1 MTKEQLKNYR
11 GLQKEIQDIETEIK
25 ESALQD
31 TVKGSERCFP
41 YIQHAINICGSSAS
55 DIGRKKALLR
65 EYKKQSAEIEDFINN
80 IGDMVT
86 RRIFRYRYIDGN
98 IKPSWQ
104 WIAFKV
110 GGGNSADSIRM
121 IHNRYFKKMIKKR

>member
-11 GLQKEIQDIETEIK
+11 VLQKEIQDIESEIK

-31 TVKGSERCFP
+31 TVKGSECRFP
-41 YIQHAINICGSSAS
+41 YIQHAINICGSSDS
-55 DIGRKKALLR
+55 DIGRKKALLC

-86 RRIFRYRYIDGN
+86 RRIFKLMYIKGDRR
-98 IKPSWQ
+98 PSWSRV
-104 WIAFKV
+104 AYLV
-110 GGGNSADSIRM
+110 GGGNTPDSVRK
-121 IHNRYFKKMIKKR
+121 IHSRFLKKSLKN

>member
-11 GLQKEIQDIETEIK
+11 VLQKEIQDIESEIK

-31 TVKGSERCFP
+31 TVKGSECRFP
-41 YIQHAINICGSSAS
+41 YIQHAINICGSSDS
-55 DIGRKKALLR
+55 DIGRKKALLC

-86 RRIFRYRYIDGN
+86 HRIFKLMYIKGDRR
-98 IKPSWQ
+98 PSWSRV
-104 WIAFKV
+104 AYLV
-110 GGGNSADSIRM
+110 GGGNTPDSVRK
-121 IHNRYFKKMIKKR
+121 IHSRFLKKSLKN

>member
-11 GLQKEIQDIETEIK
+11 VLQKEIQDIESEIK
-25 ESALQD
+25 ESVLQD
-31 TVKGSERCFP
+31 TVKGSECRFP

-55 DIGRKKALLR
+55 DIGRKKALLC

-86 RRIFRYRYIDGN
+86 RRIFKLMYIKGDRR
-98 IKPSWQ
+98 PSWSRV
-104 WIAFKV
+104 AYLV
-110 GGGNSADSIRM
+110 GGGNTPDSVRK
-121 IHNRYFKKMIKKR
+121 IHSRFLKKSLKN

>member
-11 GLQKEIQDIETEIK
+11 VLQKEIQDIESEIK

-31 TVKGSERCFP
+31 TVKGSECRFP
-41 YIQHAINICGSSAS
+41 YIQHAINICGSSDS
-55 DIGRKKALLR
+55 DIGRKKALLC

-86 RRIFRYRYIDGN
+86 RRIFKLMYIKGDRR
-98 IKPSWQ
+98 PSWSRV
-104 WIAFKV
+104 AYLV
-110 GGGNSADSIRM
+110 GGGNTPDSVRK
-121 IHNRYFKKMIKKR
+121 IHSRFLKKSL

>member
-11 GLQKEIQDIETEIK
+11 VLQKEIQDIESEIK

-31 TVKGSERCFP
+31 TVKGSECRFP
-41 YIQHAINICGSSAS
+41 YIQHALNICGSSAS
-55 DIGRKKALLR
+55 DIGRKKALLC

-86 RRIFRYRYIDGN
+86 RRIFKLMYIKGDRR
-98 IKPSWQ
+98 PSWSRV
-104 WIAFKV
+104 AYLV
-110 GGGNSADSIRM
+110 GGGNTPDSVRK
-121 IHNRYFKKMIKKR
+121 IHSRFLKKSLKN